1 MRRSLLL
8 LLSVAALVI
17 AMVAPA
23 SGITKGGELD
33 GEDHPYTAMSVFDQG
48 PGGWRCSGAF
58 IDAYTYVTAGH
69 CTFGAEA
76 GRVYLE
82 TDVQA
87 GIPGNGYPGPGGTAI
102 EADAAYTH
110 PLYDDNQFYLYD
122 VGVLKFDT
130 PVILPRYASLPEL
143 DAMDV
148 VGHGRNN
155 PDALVTA
162 VGYGLQNAHR
172 NQYQGDRTRYQATLM
187 VLDTKGVAG
196 LGHVI
201 PGQAA
206 SLSGDSKHGGT
217 CFGDSGGPILQGDTD
232 TIWMVNSFG
241 LNGTCSG
248 IGGGYRV
255 DRADDLAFLGDVEG
269 IGAVQFLILP

>member
-1 MRRSLLL
+1 MKRSLILL
-8 LLSVAALVI
+8 AAL
-17 AMVAPA
+17 AMSIIVAVPA
-23 SGITKGGELD
+23 LAITKGGTLD
-33 GEDHPYTAMSVFDQG
+33 GEDHPYAAMSVYDQG
-48 PGGWRCSGAF
+48 DDGWRCSGAF
-58 IDAYTYVTAGH
+58 IDPHTYVTAGH
-69 CTFGAEA
+69 CAFGAEA
-76 GRVYLE
+76 ARVYLE

-122 VGVLKFDT
+122 VGVLKFVE
-130 PVILPRYASLPEL
+130 PVELDEYASLPGL
-143 DAMDV
+143 NAMDV

-172 NQYQGDRTRYQATLM
+172 NQFDGRRTRYQATLM
-187 VLDTKGVAG
+187 VLDTNGVAG
-196 LGHVI
+196 LAHAN
-201 PGQAA
+201 PGQSA
-206 SLSGDSKHGGT
+206 SISGDSKHGGT
-217 CFGDSGGPILQGDTD
+217 CFGDSGGPILAGTSD

-248 IGGGYRV
+248 IGGGYRI
-255 DRADDLAFLGDVEG
+255 DRADDLDFLNDVEG
-269 IGAVQFLILP
+269 IGDLQFPALP

>member
-1 MRRSLLL
+1 MKRSLILL
-8 LLSVAALVI
+8 AAI
-17 AMVAPA
+17 AMSIIVAVPA
-23 SGITKGGELD
+23 LAITKGGTLD
-33 GEDHPYTAMSVFDQG
+33 GEDHPYAAMSVFDQG
-48 PGGWRCSGAF
+48 VGGWRCSGAF
-58 IDAYTYVTAGH
+58 IDEYTYVTAGH

-122 VGVLKFDT
+122 VGVLKFNT
-130 PVILPRYASLPEL
+130 PVILPRYASLPGL
-143 DAMDV
+143 DAMDG

-172 NQYQGDRTRYQATLM
+172 NQFQGDRTRYQATLM

-196 LGHVI
+196 LGNVI

-269 IGAVQFLILP
+269 IGAIQFPILP